1 MWEEWVLLMEG
12 TLLESFD
19 GTSVCEAKAKGPGIA
34 GVT

>member
-1 MWEEWVLLMEG
+1 MWEEWVLLMEQ
-12 TLLESFD
+12 TSLESFN